1 MKKLLILFFSG
12 FSIMTGTKSTS
23 GTPVEDPTQLKYKVA
38 LVARTD
44 NPPKID
50 GVIDDTSWGNA
61 PLIDEFLQ
69 RVPFNLDPP
78 SVRTDVRVLYDDQY
92 LYVSFYNYDP
102 EPAKIM
108 GRLAR
113 RDDWMTGFGFN
124 SDWVGIGIDSRN
136 DDKTGYWFGVNAA
149 ELQLD
154 AAISGEGK
162 EAYDRTWNA
171 VWNSKVARHD
181 DGWSAEFRIPFNV
194 FQYSKNEIQEWGVS
208 FRRMYYG
215 KQEESHWPG
224 RALGARGIASHYG
237 ILKGI
242 QGIPQRKQLE
252 LMPYVLGGETRNGTT
267 ERTNNYGLDAQYTL
281 SSNST

>member
-12 FSIMTGTKSTS
+12 FSIMTGMDSTS

-38 LVARTD
+38 IAARTD

-50 GVIDDTSWGNA
+50 GVIDDTSWENA
-61 PLIDEFLQ
+61 PLINEFLQ
-69 RVPFNLDPP
+69 YAPFNLNPP

-92 LYVSFYNYDP
+92 LYISFYNYDP
-102 EPAKIM
+102 DPAKIM

-113 RDDWMTGFGFN
+113 RDDWMAGFASN

-154 AAISGEGK
+154 IAISG
-162 EAYDRTWNA
+162 DDHSQWNG
-171 VWNSKVARHD
+171 VWDSKVSRHD
-181 DGWSAEFRIPFNV
+181 NGWSAEFRIPFSV
-194 FQYSKNEIQEWGVS
+194 FQYSKNEIQAWGIR
-208 FRRMYYG
+208 FIREYYG
-215 KQEESHWPG
+215 KQEMMSWPG
-224 RALGARGIASHYG
+224 RARGARGIVSNFG

-242 QGIPQRKQLE
+242 QGIPQPKQLE
-252 LMPYVLGGETRNGTT
+252 LMPYVLGGETRTGTT

-281 SSNST
+281 SSNAT